1 MQLHELTEF
10 SITAFSAVFF
20 VVDPFAAIPLF
31 LTMTKGSTPKQRRS
45 TALKAATTVVV
56 ALLVFALAGG
66 LIFRMFGI
74 SIGAFRVAGGLLL
87 FLMAVD
93 MMRAQP
99 SGTRSSEAEVAEGQ
113 EKNEPG
119 VVPLGLP
126 MLAGPGAIATVSVLM
141 SSARASAAKS
151 SIVLLCVVVTALIT
165 YFVLHNAVRLERML
179 KTTGMNVLNRV
190 MGLILA
196 AVAVQFVATGVRELF
211 PILAEAAG
219 TAAPGH

>member
-1 MQLHELTEF
+1 MHELAEF

-20 VVDPFAAIPLF
+20 VVDPVAAIPLF
-31 LTMTKGSTPKQRRS
+31 LTMTKGSTPRQRRA
-45 TALKAATTVVV
+45 TALKAASTVVV
-56 ALLVFALAGG
+56 TLLVFALAGG
-66 LIFRMFGI
+66 LIFRIFGI
-74 SIGAFRVAGGLLL
+74 SIGAFRIAGGLLL

-113 EKNEPG
+113 EKDDPG

-141 SSARASAAKS
+141 SSARHSATKS
-151 SIVLLCVVVTALIT
+151 VIVLLCVVVTASVTFL
-165 YFVLHNAVRLERML
+165 VLDRAAPLERTL

-196 AVAVQFVATGVRELF
+196 AVAVQFVASGALELF
-211 PILAEAAG
+211 PMLAGAASG
-219 TAAPGH
+219 AAPTH

>member
-1 MQLHELTEF
+1 MIEF

-31 LTMTKGSTPKQRRS
+31 LTMTKGSTPNQRRS
-45 TALKAATTVVV
+45 TALKAASTVVV

-119 VVPLGLP
+119 VVPLGVP

-141 SSARASAAKS
+141 SSARHSFSKS
-151 SIVLLCVVVTALIT
+151 MIVILCVVVTAMIT
-165 YFVLHNAVRLERML
+165 FLVLSNAVRLERTL
-179 KTTGMNVLNRV
+179 KATGMNVLNRV

-196 AVAVQFVATGVRELF
+196 AVAVQFVATGIVELF
-211 PILAEAAG
+211 PAVAEAGG
-219 TAAPGH
+219 TTAPVR